1 MSIEEKKKHPVPKA
15 IRVKDEEWAIWG
27 DVAEKLG
34 LTRSA
39 FIKQAT
45 ANAVQLVLA
54 GGVPYFVGRPAVG
67 IQNTH
72 TSNSDPLSLI
82 QGDGNAGVVS
92 RRCKRGVAK
101 GADEASPKTQRPKG

>member
-1 MSIEEKKKHPVPKA
+1 MTDKKLQQMKA
-15 IRVKDEEWAIWG
+15 IRWDEDDWG
-27 DVAEKLG
+27 MLATLAAKFG

-45 ANAVQLVLA
+45 LGEAARVLA
-54 GGVPYFVGRPAVG
+54 GGVPYFVGRPTVG

-82 QGDGNAGVVS
+82 QGDGNDGVVS

-101 GADEASPKTQRPKG
+101 GTDEANLKKQRPKG